1 MPSIQILAG
10 LIYTPMRKLSKCS
23 IAVNT
28 AEAFFFLLAAAEV
41 CCVMDEA
48 GLGGSGV
55 NSIGGVED
63 VVVDSGGPR
72 RSGRLRASGGQSAGR
87 LVIWPLAAILATL
100 FQHGVVAPAD
110 YSHQG
115 MFGFMLDSLP
125 GIDPTLLPAGFA
137 VAEVRLLLL
146 QKGGESG
153 GLHGRT
159 WNRLHLF
166 LIHLLRVHSSCLPA
180 SSVMDPVPA
189 ALASVQEAMSVSVVG
204 CVFWRCF

>member
-1 MPSIQILAG
+1 
-10 LIYTPMRKLSKCS
+10 MRKLSKRS

-28 AEAFFFLLAAAEV
+28 ADAFFYLLAVAEV

-48 GLGGSGV
+48 GLGEGGV
-55 NSIGGVED
+55 NIIGDVED

-72 RSGRLRASGGQSAGR
+72 RSGRLRASSGQSAGR
-87 LVIWPLAAILATL
+87 LIMWPLAAILATL

-110 YSHQG
+110 CSHQE

-153 GLHGRT
+153 RLHGRT

-166 LIHLLRVHSSCLPA
+166 LIHLRVHSSCLPA